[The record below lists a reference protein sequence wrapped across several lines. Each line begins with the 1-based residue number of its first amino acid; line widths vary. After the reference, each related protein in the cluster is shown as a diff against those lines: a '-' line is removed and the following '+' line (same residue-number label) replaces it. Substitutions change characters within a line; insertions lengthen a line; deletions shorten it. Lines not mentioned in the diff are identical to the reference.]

1 MSSWTT
7 SCKVNPTALNSVRRC
22 MAMILRGRL
31 QAGKPGLSAMH
42 QATIPI
48 PNNPLA
54 VAVA

>member
-1 MSSWTT
+1 
-7 SCKVNPTALNSVRRC
+7 